1 MSISRIFCHGSFHQV
16 KGELEEFD
24 KGWRVTWTT
33 LYSLFDGC
41 ALLWIKIWWSLVGVP
56 PGFLEVMTNRESSKR
71 VFPPHCFPPRNYWQ
85 QTTVDRHH
93 IPVCVILQNDEVFR
107 NRQKHKLVITGQDE
121 VSVEVIP
128 GSDVMPRE
136 DLSITHEEADNIIV
150 QQAIQIA
157 ANEKRYVRVLA
168 VRVRVHYYLH
178 E

>member
-1 MSISRIFCHGSFHQV
+1 MIFGWCATRVHDESRVIQKSLPSHLTASLP
-16 KGELEEFD
+16 E
-24 KGWRVTWTT
+24 TT
-33 LYSLFDGC
+33 DNKLQLID
-41 ALLWIKIWWSLVGVP
+41 II
-56 PGFLEVMTNRESSKR
+56 
-71 VFPPHCFPPRNYWQ
+71 
-85 QTTVDRHH
+85 

-168 VRVRVHYYLH
+168 VRVRVHHYLH
-178 E
+178 AT